1 MNTLSPIE
9 LLLQRM
15 KQSKI
20 EDARLDIKDKID
32 KQYNMLRT
40 GNREVM
46 LRTLHNSKTS
56 SELSNISSK
65 TQPIQYNNPLT
76 KANKFKSTKKI
87 NPLTIPTTSDYLIN
101 PETEKIYK
109 NPIVVKLEK
118 SEKMKDKIEAVKSSD
133 AYKKGKEMKKIE
145 LKMFKPTKTIRMGYD
160 VGSVPGSSII

>member
-32 KQYNMLRT
+32 KQYNMLRA

-46 LRTLHNSKTS
+46 LRILHNSKTS
-56 SELSNISSK
+56 GELSNISSK
-65 TQPIQYNNPLT
+65 MQPIQYDDQLT

-109 NPIVVKLEK
+109 NPIVVKLEN

-133 AYKKGKEMKKIE
+133 AYKKGQEMKKIE
-145 LKMFKPTKTIRMGYD
+145 LKMFKPKKTIRLGYD
-160 VGSVPGSSII
+160 IGYAGKSTI

>member
-76 KANKFKSTKKI
+76 KTSKFKSATKKI

-133 AYKKGKEMKKIE
+133 AYKKGQEMKKIE
-145 LKMFKPTKTIRMGYD
+145 LKMFKPKKTIRMGYD
-160 VGSVPGSSII
+160 VGYAGKSTI